1 MCISP
6 VKTPQRSVS
15 KKLSYRSVSKREILF
30 SFCRSAN
37 FLQMSRSC
45 SRALHMLERPPTMTA
60 GGNMLSA
67 IMENSGHSRVGVI
80 HPGSASARYE
90 DPRKYLPPAHQRHF
104 PT

>member
-1 MCISP
+1 
-6 VKTPQRSVS
+6 
-15 KKLSYRSVSKREILF
+15 
-30 SFCRSAN
+30 
-37 FLQMSRSC
+37 
-45 SRALHMLERPPTMTA
+45 
-60 GGNMLSA
+60 MLSA